1 MPHATL
7 RCLSADEVRR
17 ALPMTEA
24 VEAMKRALA
33 ALSAGEA
40 AVPPRTHLALGGPS
54 PDADDAANP
63 AGTALVMPAYAPAD
77 GRMGVKIV
85 TLLKGNP
92 GRGLP
97 LLQGLMVLVDATT
110 GAPIAVM
117 DAASL
122 TAVRTGAASGAATD
136 LLARPDAQAA
146 AVFGAGVQGRT
157 QLEAVCAVRPIRQA
171 RVFDVH
177 PEAARALADEMTG
190 RLGIAVDPAASP
202 AEALAGADVVCT
214 ATTASEPVFD
224 DADLAAGVHL
234 NAVGAYQPPAREVPA
249 ETVCRARV
257 VVDQRAAALE
267 EAGDLVVP
275 IRDGLITADHI
286 AAEVGEIVAG
296 RAEGRQSAEQV
307 TLFKSV
313 GVAVEDVAAA
323 AAALVGAERLGL
335 GTVVRL

>member
-1 MPHATL
+1 MPEATL
-7 RCLSADEVRR
+7 RFLSADEVRQ
-17 ALPMTEA
+17 ALPMPVA

-40 AVPPRTHLALGGPS
+40 VVPPRTHLALADPS
-54 PDADDAANP
+54 AAASAARA

-77 GRMGVKIV
+77 GRLGVKIV
-85 TLLKGNP
+85 TLLEGNR

-97 LLQGLMVLVDATT
+97 MLQGLMVLFDSTT
-110 GAPIAVM
+110 GSPLAVM
-117 DAASL
+117 DAATL

-136 LLARPDAQAA
+136 LLARPGAATA

-157 QLEAVCAVRPIRQA
+157 QLEAVCAVRAIQQA
-171 RVFDVH
+171 RVFDLD
-177 PEAARALADEMTG
+177 AAAGGRFAEEMAG
-190 RLGIAVDPAASP
+190 RLGIAVEPASTP

-224 DADLAAGVHL
+224 DADLAPGVHL

-275 IRDGLITADHI
+275 IREGLITADHI

-296 RAEGRQSAEQV
+296 RAVGRESQEQV

-323 AAALVGAERLGL
+323 SAALAGAERLGL
-335 GTVVRL
+335 GTAVRL

>member
-1 MPHATL
+1 MPEPTL
-7 RCLSADEVRR
+7 RFLSADEVRR
-17 ALPMTEA
+17 ALPMAEA

-40 AVPPRTHLALGGPS
+40 VVPARTHLALGDSAGEG
-54 PDADDAANP
+54 DEAGP

-77 GRMGVKIV
+77 GRVGVKIV
-85 TLLKGNP
+85 TLLEGNRD
-92 GRGLP
+92 RGLP
-97 LLQGLMVLVDATT
+97 LLQGLMVLFDATT
-110 GAPIAVM
+110 GSPLAVM
-117 DAASL
+117 DAATL

-136 LLARPDAQAA
+136 LLARPDAQSA

-157 QLEAVCAVRPIRQA
+157 QLEAVCAVRPVRRA
-171 RVFDVH
+171 RVVDLD
-177 PEAARALADEMTG
+177 AAAAGRFADEMAG
-190 RLGIAVDPAASP
+190 RLGIAVEVAATP
-202 AEALAGADVVCT
+202 AEALAETDIVCT

-224 DADLAAGVHL
+224 DADLAAGVHV

-249 ETVCRARV
+249 DTVCRARV
-257 VVDQRAAALE
+257 VVDQRAAAME

-275 IRDGLITADHI
+275 IQQGRITWDHV

-296 RAEGRQSAEQV
+296 RAAGRQSDEQV

-323 AAALVGAERLGL
+323 SAALAGAERLGL
-335 GTVVRL
+335 GTAVRL